1 MAHPERSPETYYGW
15 RIVALMFFTLFF
27 TAGHGF
33 YTFSVYLPRL
43 IETLK
48 CDVFSATIAVAVW
61 AVVVGLASPVVGA
74 FMQRFGARKV
84 LIAATAAAGAVA
96 LLMSL
101 VTTLWQLYAIMA
113 LTGAVVAA
121 STLVPAQTI
130 VTLWF
135 RKYRG
140 RAMALTLMGIGL
152 GGLMLPPITSYLIA
166 NLGWRGAYRVIGM
179 LFFVVVLPPLVLF
192 LKNRPADVGQTP
204 DGLTS
209 GEEGSPTAH
218 TLSGVSMR
226 RAVRSL
232 SFWLIVGIYVLQ
244 LYATSAIAMNTQV
257 FAEHQGFPIKTAP
270 LFMALALG
278 VTLPG
283 RLITGVLCDRFS
295 PKVIMAITGLFV
307 AAGPLVLE
315 ICVIKLGWI
324 DFRAI
329 GLFALLQGGAVAAN
343 AIVLPVLVGRCFGNR
358 EFSRIMGFIMV
369 GFAVGILLGPT
380 SAGRIFDKTGSY
392 EIAFFICIACA
403 LLSVVLAL
411 LIRPDALR
419 AEFDNAVRTPGG
431 AAAT

>member
-1 MAHPERSPETYYGW
+1 MARPARSPRPYYGW

-43 IETLK
+43 IQALE

-74 FMQRFGARKV
+74 FMQRFGARNV
-84 LIAATAAAGAVA
+84 LTAATAAAGAVA
-96 LLMSL
+96 LLMSI
-101 VTTLWQLYAIMA
+101 VTTLWHLYAIMA
-113 LTGAVVAA
+113 LSGAVVAA

-130 VTLWF
+130 VTMWF

-152 GGLMLPPITSYLIA
+152 GGLLLPPITSYLIA
-166 NLGWRGAYRVIGM
+166 HLGWRGAYRVMGL
-179 LFFVVVLPPLVLF
+179 LFFIVVLPPLVLF
-192 LKNRPADVGQTP
+192 LKNRPADVGQAP
-204 DGLTS
+204 DGLTP
-209 GEEGSPTAH
+209 GKEGGATAH

-226 RAVRSL
+226 RAVRARA
-232 SFWLIVGIYVLQ
+232 FWLIVGIYVLQ
-244 LYATSAIAMNTQV
+244 LYATSAVAMNTQI
-257 FAEHQGFPIKTAP
+257 FAEHQGFSVMTAP

-283 RLITGVLCDRFS
+283 RFVTGVLCDRFS
-295 PKVIMAITGLFV
+295 PKGLMAIAGLFV
-307 AAGPLVLE
+307 AAGPLALE
-315 ICVIKLGWI
+315 VCVVKLGWI

-329 GLFALLQGGAVAAN
+329 GVFALLQGGAVATN
-343 AIVLPVLVGRCFGNR
+343 AIVLPVLVGRCFGDR
-358 EFSRIMGFIMV
+358 EFSKIMGLIMV
-369 GFAVGILLGPT
+369 GFAIGILLGPT

-392 EIAFFICIACA
+392 EMAFFICIACA

-411 LIRPDALR
+411 LIRPDALH
-419 AEFDNAVRTPGG
+419 AEFESTARTAG
-431 AAAT
+431 

>member
-1 MAHPERSPETYYGW
+1 MARPELSTKAYYGW

-96 LLMSL
+96 LLMSV
-101 VTTLWQLYAIMA
+101 VTTLWHLYAIMA
-113 LTGAVVAA
+113 LSGAVVAA

-130 VTLWF
+130 VTMWF

-166 NLGWRGAYRVIGM
+166 NLGWRGAYRVIGL

-192 LKNRPADVGQTP
+192 LKNHPADVGQAP
-204 DGLTS
+204 DGLKQ
-209 GEEGSPTAH
+209 GKGGSTPN
-218 TLSGVSMR
+218 TLSGVSLR
-226 RAVRSL
+226 RAVSSL

-244 LYATSAIAMNTQV
+244 LYATSAVAMNTQI
-257 FAEHQGFPIKTAP
+257 FAEHQGFPIETAP

-295 PKVIMAITGLFV
+295 PKVIMAIAGLFV
-307 AAGPLVLE
+307 AAGPLALE

-329 GLFALLQGGAVAAN
+329 ALFALLQGGAVATN

-369 GFAVGILLGPT
+369 GFAIGILLGPT

-419 AEFDNAVRTPGG
+419 AEFEDAARTS
-431 AAAT
+431 A

>member
-1 MAHPERSPETYYGW
+1 MVRPADSPKPYYGW
-15 RIVALMFFTLFF
+15 RIVALMFFTLLF
-27 TAGHGF
+27 TGGHGF

-61 AVVVGLASPVVGA
+61 AVVVGLSSPVVGA

-84 LIAATAAAGAVA
+84 LFTATAAAGAMA
-96 LLMSL
+96 LLMSF
-101 VTTLWQLYAIMA
+101 VTTLWHLYAIMA
-113 LTGAVVAA
+113 VTGAVTAA

-130 VTLWF
+130 VTIWF

-152 GGLMLPPITSYLIA
+152 GGLVLPFVTSYLILH
-166 NLGWRGAYRVIGM
+166 LGWRGAYRVVGL
-179 LFFVVVLPPLVLF
+179 LFFLVVLPPLVLF
-192 LKNRPADVGQTP
+192 LKNRPADVGQAP
-204 DGLTS
+204 DGLAP
-209 GEEGSPTAH
+209 EEAGGV
-218 TLSGVSMR
+218 TLHAPSGVSLP

-232 SFWLIVGIYVLQ
+232 SFWLILGIYVLQ
-244 LYATSAIAMNTQV
+244 LYATSAIGMNTQV
-257 FAEHQGFPIKTAP
+257 FAEHQGFSIKMAP

-283 RLITGVLCDRFS
+283 RFITGVLCDRFG
-295 PKVIMAITGLFV
+295 PKGLMAITGLFV
-307 AAGPLVLE
+307 AAGPLALE
-315 ICVIKLGWI
+315 VCVIKLGWI

-329 GLFALLQGGAVAAN
+329 AVFALFQGGAVAMN
-343 AIVLPVLVGRCFGNR
+343 AVLLPVLVGRCFGERN
-358 EFSRIMGFIMV
+358 FSKIMGLIMI
-369 GFAVGILLGPT
+369 GFAIGILLGPT

-392 EIAFFICIACA
+392 EIAFFICTACA

-419 AEFDNAVRTPGG
+419 PEFAR
-431 AAAT
+431 AAS

>member
-1 MAHPERSPETYYGW
+1 MVRPARSPKAYYGW

-43 IETLK
+43 IETLQ

-96 LLMSL
+96 LLMSV
-101 VTTLWQLYAIMA
+101 VTTLWHLYAIMA
-113 LTGAVVAA
+113 LSGAVVAA

-130 VTLWF
+130 VTMWF

-166 NLGWRGAYRVIGM
+166 NLGWRGAYRVIGL

-192 LKNRPADVGQTP
+192 LKNHPADVGQAP
-204 DGLTS
+204 DGLKQ
-209 GEEGSPTAH
+209 GKGDPTPN

-226 RAVRSL
+226 RAVSSL

-244 LYATSAIAMNTQV
+244 LYATSAVAMNTQI
-257 FAEHQGFPIKTAP
+257 FAEHQGFPIETAP

-295 PKVIMAITGLFV
+295 PKVIMAIAGLFV
-307 AAGPLVLE
+307 AAGPLALE

-329 GLFALLQGGAVAAN
+329 GLFALFQGGAVAAN

-358 EFSRIMGFIMV
+358 EFSRIMGLVMV
-369 GFAVGILLGPT
+369 GFAIGILLGPT

-419 AEFDNAVRTPGG
+419 AEFEDAARTS
-431 AAAT
+431 A